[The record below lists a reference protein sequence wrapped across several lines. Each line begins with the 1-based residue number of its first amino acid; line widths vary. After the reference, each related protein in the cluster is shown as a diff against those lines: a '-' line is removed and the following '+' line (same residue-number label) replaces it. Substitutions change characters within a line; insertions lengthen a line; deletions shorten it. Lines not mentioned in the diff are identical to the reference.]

1 MTPLDVLLALSLILG
16 AAVVFAGAVWV
27 DYRSHQRRPPV
38 SGRGEA

>member
-1 MTPLDVLLALSLILG
+1 VSLLDAVLSAALILG

-38 SGRGEA
+38 SGRGEV

>member
-1 MTPLDVLLALSLILG
+1 VSLLDAVLSVALILG

-27 DYRSHQRRPPV
+27 DHRSHQRRPPV